1 MHCNFTLTIR
11 LAELFKDNLNGKDVF
26 LKNSGLN
33 PIIED
38 SLSLWLDDQMWR

>member
-1 MHCNFTLTIR
+1 MYCNFAITFR
-11 LAELFKDNLNGKDVF
+11 LAEFRDYVNGKDVF